1 MRIGS
6 EMVPSEPDAVSTAV
20 GKSRCKGACR
30 PIILLWSLTLIM
42 ANGIVPFRPI
52 RCVMIYINGLKK
64 EFKTPLQ
71 RVLEDDGLLH
81 KRGIAVAV
89 NNQVVPKS
97 AWSNFELK
105 ENDKI
110 LVIQASQGG

>member
-1 MRIGS
+1 
-6 EMVPSEPDAVSTAV
+6 
-20 GKSRCKGACR
+20 
-30 PIILLWSLTLIM
+30 
-42 ANGIVPFRPI
+42 
-52 RCVMIYINGLKK
+52 MIYVNGQQKD
-64 EFKTPLQ
+64 FRTPLQ
-71 RVLEDDGLLH
+71 LVLEEDGFLL

-97 AWSNFELK
+97 AWPSFELK